1 MKLLLDTPC
10 WLWML
15 ARPDR
20 LSPDVR
26 ALLADPGHAVYL
38 SAASVWE
45 IARAHANGRLSLP
58 EPPAEFVPERIRR
71 SRVRALPIEA
81 SHVLRAAELSNP
93 VDPIDR
99 ILVAQAQY
107 EGATLVTA
115 DPVFEGCEVEVRS
128 ATGTPR

>member
-20 LSPDVR
+20 LGPDVR
-26 ALLADPGHAVYL
+26 ALLTDPGHAVYL
-38 SAASVWE
+38 SAASAWE
-45 IARAHANGRLSLP
+45 IATAHASGRLSLP
-58 EPPAEFVPERIRR
+58 EPAADFVPERMRR

-81 SHVLRAAELSNP
+81 SHVLRAAELPSPDDP
-93 VDPIDR
+93 VDR

-115 DPVFEGCEVEVRS
+115 NPVFEACDIPVRF
-128 ATGTPR
+128 AAPR